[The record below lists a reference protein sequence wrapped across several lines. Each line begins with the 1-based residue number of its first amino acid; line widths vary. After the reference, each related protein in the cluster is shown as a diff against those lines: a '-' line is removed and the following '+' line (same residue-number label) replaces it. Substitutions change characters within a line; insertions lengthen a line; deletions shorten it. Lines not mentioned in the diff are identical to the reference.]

1 MLIFFMKYSYSKDIK
16 SNFEESENKVRDVL
30 MEVGFGVL
38 TEINIRDAFKEKLN
52 LEHKNYKILGACNP
66 QLAHQAINCEN
77 FVGILMP
84 CNILLI
90 DNQDET
96 TKVVF
101 PHAGNILEITENIL
115 MSEISI
121 EVDNLLRSAFENLQ

>member
-1 MLIFFMKYSYSKDIK
+1 
-16 SNFEESENKVRDVL
+16 
-30 MEVGFGVL
+30 
-38 TEINIRDAFKEKLN
+38 
-52 LEHKNYKILGACNP
+52 
-66 QLAHQAINCEN
+66 
-77 FVGILMP
+77 MP

-101 PHAGNILEITENIL
+101 PHAGNILEITENNL

-121 EVDNLLRSAFENLQ
+121 EVDNLLKSAFENLQ

>member
-1 MLIFFMKYSYSKDIK
+1 MEYYYSKDIK
-16 SNFEESENKVRDVL
+16 CNFDDTEIKVRNVL

-66 QLAHQAINCEN
+66 HLAHQAINCEN

-101 PHAGNILEITENIL
+101 PHAGNILEITENNL

-121 EVDNLLRSAFENLQ
+121 EVDNLLKSAFKNLQ